1 MNKRI
6 KALLI
11 PGALLALFVL
21 GYAANK
27 NRSEDISI
35 GTSETTQEL
44 TLFADFPDRKSEA
57 VQDFLVKNLNL
68 TDLTD
73 LRQLEIKHYQT
84 PDRSMRFYI
93 KSTEGSLRI
102 SLNKNEN
109 DLHALKQGEENSSA
123 VECCANKLIDG
134 HPPGIPL

>member
-73 LRQLEIKHYQT
+73 LRHLEIKHYQT

-102 SLNKNEN
+102 SLNKNE
-109 DLHALKQGEENSSA
+109 
-123 VECCANKLIDG
+123 KLYF
-134 HPPGIPL
+134 